1 MSLRI
6 LLPTDFTVESLLT
19 LKKAME
25 ELPDTDVEAVL
36 LYAEHLSTSITE
48 LLFYSPA
55 ERRRQLVTSHFEE
68 ALTILINRFE
78 KRLLRISIEFFHGY
92 GVAAFR
98 NFAAAQEI
106 DRIFL
111 PGSYVLKPLDNGFD
125 PTSILRKSR
134 IPYQEVIWENP
145 HPSGDAGQLS
155 LLFH

>member
-78 KRLLRISIEFFHGY
+78 KRLLRISIEFFHG
-92 GVAAFR
+92 
-98 NFAAAQEI
+98 
-106 DRIFL
+106 
-111 PGSYVLKPLDNGFD
+111 
-125 PTSILRKSR
+125 
-134 IPYQEVIWENP
+134 
-145 HPSGDAGQLS
+145 
-155 LLFH
+155 